1 MATVCLRIGYKVMS
15 EIYGAK
21 DLVENA
27 LAAETAG
34 FDLVST
40 SDHFHPR
47 MKSQRPSPYAW
58 GVPGAIAAGHHSCGP
73 RHGGTFIGPDAAR
86 RRGKKSRK
94 LLPRRLVFPPRE
106 GVSTRRTRSLY
117 RAFASGTR
125 LLHALSRRP
134 LLVADQCFRAVASTA
149 AIARSFLAHNRSL

>member
-1 MATVCLRIGYKVMS
+1 MS
-15 EIYGAK
+15 KNYGAK
-21 DLVENA
+21 DLVATA

-47 MKSQRPSPYAW
+47 ITSQRPSPYAW
-58 GVPGAIAAGHHSCGP
+58 GVPGSVAAGHHSCGP

-86 RRGKKSRK
+86 KRGKKPRK
-94 LLPRRLVFPPRE
+94 LLPRRLVFPLRE
-106 GVSTRRTRSLY
+106 GVSTRQTRSLY
-117 RAFASGTR
+117 RAFTSGTR

-134 LLVADQCFRAVASTA
+134 LVVADQCFRVVASTA